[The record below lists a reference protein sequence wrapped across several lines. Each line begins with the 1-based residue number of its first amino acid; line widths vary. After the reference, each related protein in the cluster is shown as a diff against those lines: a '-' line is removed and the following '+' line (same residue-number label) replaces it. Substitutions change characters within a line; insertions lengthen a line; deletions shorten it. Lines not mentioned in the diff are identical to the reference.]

1 MAQKAKFPKVL
12 FFILL
17 VFVCFCGVLV
27 WESGLFANNVP
38 ATGGLTLLQQTTTE
52 QKQEVSVPR
61 EPEIVKLEPAALPT
75 LGADNAP
82 AETVLLGS
90 TDPDSGYNFELELTT
105 KGAAIR
111 KATFSGFDDRDP
123 DDPQPLVILS
133 PLELGG
139 GREILPMASGGFVFV
154 EHKLRLPLDRLH
166 WESLGVERLAEGKQT
181 AIFEAVIVNKDSG
194 EPVIKLTK
202 TYTVAAGSYLLSCDL
217 AVENLS
223 AAEQKCNYN
232 LSGPVGI
239 GIEGIRSDMRN
250 VVGGVLTPDGQV
262 VASQKDLLIGFPMNL
277 FTKNVGLKDTTR
289 KYEEALRTRD
299 PAKIKRAKADLR
311 VGRNLEDSQKNA
323 NFLWAATTN
332 KYFAAI
338 VRPVP
343 REGKDYCDWIKD
355 TTAQYYNPDEDQ
367 RGNTGDETIG
377 VNLEIAPSALAAAGQ
392 PGNTNKYNFQ
402 LYLGP
407 KDKNL
412 FDGNQLYS
420 ELGFIHTIT
429 FMSCFCCPDALI
441 NPISFFILALMKW
454 LYGFIGNYGVVII
467 VLVFLMR
474 LLIHPLTKQ
483 SQISMNKFTKFNAL
497 PEVQEIRKKYA
508 KNMMEMNKHIAVL
521 QKQHG
526 VSHHHMIMG
535 MLPMLIQMPVWIA
548 LWRAVYG
555 SVDLRGAG
563 FLPFWI
569 TDLSVPD
576 ALFSFP
582 AVTLPLFGKLD
593 SFNLLPILMGVAFY
607 LQQKLM
613 PSQASAQAN
622 PQVAQQQ
629 KMMMVMMPILFP
641 LLLYKGPS
649 GVNLYIMS
657 SVFAGAAEQY
667 VIRKHIREK
676 EQAESKG
683 LVAATSK
690 TGGKV
695 KKKKPKPFYKNM

>member
-27 WESGLFANNVP
+27 WESGLFANKAP
-38 ATGGLTLLQQTTTE
+38 ATGGLMLLQQTTTE
-52 QKQEVSVPR
+52 QKQDVSVPR
-61 EPEIVKLEPAALPT
+61 EPEIVRLESADLPA

-82 AETVLLGS
+82 AETIVLGS

-111 KATFSGFDDRDP
+111 QAAFSGFDNRDP

-139 GREILPMASGGFVFV
+139 GREILPMANRGFVFV
-154 EHKLRLPLDRLH
+154 EHKLRLALDRLH
-166 WESLGVERLAEGKQT
+166 WESLGIERLENGGQRAS
-181 AIFEAVIVNKDSG
+181 FEAVIVNKDND

-202 TYTVAAGSYLLSCDL
+202 TYTVAAGSYLLGCDL

-223 AAEQKCNYN
+223 ASEQKFNCN
-232 LSGPVGI
+232 LSGPIGLGREGVRTDMRMVLAAFKNHEGKI
-239 GIEGIRSDMRN
+239 VSERLDNRKLRKAKGIEDR
-250 VVGGVLTPDGQV
+250 Q
-262 VASQKDLLIGFPMNL
+262 
-277 FTKNVGLKDTTR
+277 LK
-289 KYEEALRTRD
+289 RT
-299 PAKIKRAKADLR
+299 
-311 VGRNLEDSQKNA
+311 NA
-323 NFLWAATTN
+323 EFLWAAATN
-332 KYFAAI
+332 KYFATI
-338 VRPVP
+338 LRPVP
-343 REGKDYCDWIKD
+343 ANGETYCDWLPER
-355 TTAQYYNPDEDQ
+355 TGQFYNPDGDKKYDS
-367 RGNTGDETIG
+367 GDETVG
-377 VNLEIAPSALAAAGQ
+377 LDVRTSTTTLAQAGQ
-392 PGNTNKYNFQ
+392 DGSARTYKFQ

-412 FDGNQLYS
+412 FDEDELYS

-429 FMSCFCCPDALI
+429 FMPCFCCPDALI
-441 NPISFFILALMKW
+441 NPISFFILAMMKW

-474 LLIHPLTKQ
+474 LVIHPLTKQ
-483 SQISMNKFTKFNAL
+483 SQVSMNKFTKFNAL

-535 MLPMLIQMPVWIA
+535 MLPMMIQMPVWIA

-555 SVDLRGAG
+555 SIDLRVAG
-563 FLPFWI
+563 VLPFWI

-593 SFNLLPILMGVAFY
+593 TFNFLPILMGVAFY
-607 LQQKLM
+607 VQQKLM

-622 PQVAQQQ
+622 PQMAQQQ

-641 LLLYKGPS
+641 LMLYKGPS

>member
-1 MAQKAKFPKVL
+1 M
-12 FFILL
+12 
-17 VFVCFCGVLV
+17 
-27 WESGLFANNVP
+27 
-38 ATGGLTLLQQTTTE
+38 LLQQTITK
-52 QKQEVSVPR
+52 QKQDVSVPR

-82 AETVLLGS
+82 AETVVLGS

-139 GREILPMASGGFVFV
+139 GREILPMASGGFVFA

-166 WESLGVERLAEGKQT
+166 WENLGVERLDNGGQA
-181 AIFEAVIVNKDSG
+181 ASFEAVIVNKDTG
-194 EPVIKLTK
+194 TPVIKLTK
-202 TYTVAAGSYLLSCDL
+202 TYTVAAGSYLLACDL

-223 AAEQKCNYN
+223 ASEQKFNYK
-232 LSGPVGI
+232 LSGPI
-239 GIEGIRSDMRN
+239 GLGREGVRTDMRM
-250 VVGGVLTPDGQV
+250 VLAAFKDHQGQIV
-262 VASQKDLLIGFPMNL
+262 SERLDN
-277 FTKNVGLKDTTR
+277 R
-289 KYEEALRTRD
+289 KLRK
-299 PAKIKRAKADLR
+299 AKSIEDRRLKRA
-311 VGRNLEDSQKNA
+311 NSE
-323 NFLWAATTN
+323 FLWSAATN

-338 VRPVP
+338 LRPVP
-343 REGKDYCDWIKD
+343 EKTETYCDWLPER
-355 TTAQYYNPDEDQ
+355 TGQFYNPDGDKKY
-367 RGNTGDETIG
+367 GSGDETIG
-377 VNLEIAPSALAAAGQ
+377 LDVRTSTAALAQAGQ
-392 PGNTNKYNFQ
+392 DGSARIYKFQ

-412 FDGNQLYS
+412 FDEDQLYG

-429 FMSCFCCPDALI
+429 FMPCFCCPDALI
-441 NPISFFILALMKW
+441 NPISFFILAMMKW

-474 LLIHPLTKQ
+474 LLIHPLTKR

-535 MLPMLIQMPVWIA
+535 MLPMMIQMPVWIA

-555 SVDLRGAG
+555 SIDLRGAG

-593 SFNLLPILMGVAFY
+593 SFNLLPILMGLAFY

-629 KMMMVMMPILFP
+629 KMMMVMMPVLFP